1 MLNSRTQ
8 KCSQGE
14 GHKLEMETVIPVVNT
29 IWPILVAFVGL
40 VIVLAKMHAS
50 IHTLQEKV
58 KVLFDLHNQKK
69 D

>member
-1 MLNSRTQ
+1 MPKILT
-8 KCSQGE
+8 GE
-14 GHKLEMETVIPVVNT
+14 RGPSASKMETVIPVVNT
-29 IWPILVAFVGL
+29 VWPIMIAFVGL

-50 IHTLQEKV
+50 IQTLQEKV